1 MASRFNLVAAILA
14 CMATVAG
21 LTGCATR
28 YLGPPTDHFDGREFR
43 NAEPPP
49 AGAFWDFLRWQ
60 LFEPGVPWPDKLV
73 SEHDNPPQRVYGNDL
88 RVSYVGHATV
98 LLQVA
103 GVNILTDPVWAERAS
118 PLPFAGPKRVREPG
132 VAFDDLPPIDLV
144 LVSHNHYDHLDA
156 DTLARLWR
164 RDRPL
169 IVAPLGNLDAMRSRE
184 KDLQA
189 VELDWGESLGKGAI
203 RVTAEPMQHWSARGP
218 IDQNLSLWAAFVLS
232 TPAGSIYFAGD
243 TGYGTGE
250 NFRAAGRNHGPFRLA
265 ILPIGG
271 YDPQWSVGYA
281 HMNPEETVQA
291 ALDLHAGYVLGHH
304 WATFRLTNEAIDE
317 PAQRFSAAVARAG
330 ISSSSFRAITPGSA
344 WHVPAELPN
353 DEPRKTPSASPL
365 NEPSEP
371 NQTSR
376 SNLE

>member
-1 MASRFNLVAAILA
+1 MPSRSNLVGAVLA
-14 CMATVAG
+14 SVATMAG

-28 YLGPPTDHFDGREFR
+28 HLGPPSDHFDGRKFH
-43 NAEPPP
+43 NAETPPP
-49 AGAFWDFLRWQ
+49 GAFWDFLRWQ
-60 LFEPGVPWPDKLV
+60 LFEPGEPWTDKLPIAYDV
-73 SEHDNPPQRVYGNDL
+73 PPQRVHGNEL

-103 GVNILTDPVWAERAS
+103 GLNILTDPVWATRAS
-118 PLPFAGPKRVREPG
+118 PVAFAGPKRVREPG

-156 DTLARLWR
+156 DTLARLWQ

-169 IVAPLGNLDAMRSRE
+169 IVAPLGNLDAARRRE
-184 KDLQA
+184 KNLQA
-189 VELDWGESLGKGAI
+189 VELDWGESLEKGAI

-232 TPAGSIYFAGD
+232 TPTGSIYFAGD
-243 TGYGTGE
+243 TGYGSGE
-250 NFRAAGRNHGPFRLA
+250 HFRAVARKHGPLRLA

-271 YDPQWSVGYA
+271 YDPSWFVGYA
-281 HMNPEETVQA
+281 HMNPEESVQA
-291 ALDLHAGYVLGHH
+291 AIDLHAEHVLGHH

-330 ISSSSFRAITPGSA
+330 VSSSSFRAITPGSV
-344 WHVPAELPN
+344 WDVPVE
-353 DEPRKTPSASPL
+353 SPTTSRVR
-365 NEPSEP
+365 SEP
-371 NQTSR
+371 GRASR
-376 SNLE
+376 LSAN